1 MWRLLAALGALTF
14 LVNGVQVLGD
24 PDCESVTWGGRGG
37 RFKTL
42 TMTCWDAPPAEVD
55 DAWSPTAAGLA
66 SIGAGLGLLGLA
78 AWPLIAALVRDEV
91 DVPIDPTMFSTRPGT
106 GPGDESDAPR
116 TPTAASSDTVGR
128 TENPQGSRVGVMSPT
143 RPETGAVGGGL
154 ANVLDVLDDST
165 VAAIVRFRAPVAD
178 VVGAAADLH
187 PRDLAPELAYAVLA
201 TSTMWWKSWQ
211 DEVGPDPTPV
221 QGRTT
226 AARRAVMHACH
237 FGLALGALLAH
248 GSTAPVTSGGAE
260 DTNRAMDLGLTWY
273 RQVMG
278 VSTSGLLD
286 RSPVFA
292 AATDV
297 CLDVVADGLDEA
309 PELSDEQLELLL
321 AVCRHAVTDGAFLAI
336 TARPSSTT

>member
-1 MWRLLAALGALTF
+1 M
-14 LVNGVQVLGD
+14 
-24 PDCESVTWGGRGG
+24 GRARG
-37 RFKTL
+37 RFKTV
-42 TMTCWDAPPAEVD
+42 TMTCWDVPPGEVD
-55 DAWSPTAAGLA
+55 GAWSPTAAGLA
-66 SIGAGLGLLGLA
+66 SIGAGLGLLGLT

-91 DVPIDPTMFSTRPGT
+91 DVPIDPTMFSTRSGTRPADEPGSV
-106 GPGDESDAPR
+106 PDAPR
-116 TPTAASSDTVGR
+116 TPTAVSSGTVEETG
-128 TENPQGSRVGVMSPT
+128 NPQEPRVGSGSPT
-143 RPETGAVGGGL
+143 RPETGPPGRGL
-154 ANVLDVLDDST
+154 TNVLDVLDDST

-178 VVGAAADLH
+178 VVRAAADLD
-187 PRDLAPELAYAVLA
+187 PRDVAPDLRYAVVA
-201 TSTMWWKSWQ
+201 TSTMWWEGWR

-226 AARRAVMHACH
+226 AAHRTVLHACH

-248 GSTAPVTSGGAE
+248 GSTAPVTSGEAE
-260 DTNRAMDLGLTWY
+260 DTDRAIDLGRTWY

-297 CLDVVADGLDEA
+297 CLDVVADRLDEA
-309 PELSDEQLELLL
+309 PGLSDEQLELLL

-336 TARPSSTT
+336 TARPRSTT